1 MAWRWLVLGEV
12 LVVVLSMLSVST
24 GGGRHEFDAMIE
36 PLLVTTLVQYV
47 LLAFVFCREDMW
59 VYISHA
65 DCVNPVG
72 VVLVDRSLSLSAGS
86 RLLLSVARGG
96 EDVSA
101 DAELPD
107 AVVHIRRR
115 EEAENRGCLFSPCLS
130 LCFRCVCA
138 TVYRAPRRCVEQF
151 GLICLN
157 RTL

>member
-1 MAWRWLVLGEV
+1 MSWRWLFLGGV
-12 LVVVLSMLSVST
+12 
-24 GGGRHEFDAMIE
+24 GGRFVYVVGFYWWGMHKFDAMIE
-36 PLLVTTLVQYV
+36 PLLAITLVAQYV

-59 VYISHA
+59 VHISHLLIA
-65 DCVNPVG
+65 SIPL
-72 VVLVDRSLSLSAGS
+72 VLYWSTYCCPAGG

-96 EDVSA
+96 EVISA

-115 EEAENRGCLFSPCLS
+115 EEAENRGCLSSPCLS

-138 TVYRAPRRCVEQF
+138 TVYRAPCRCVERF

-157 RTL
+157 KTM